1 MRSMTGFG
9 RGEATVDQWK
19 INVEL
24 SGVNRKQIDVSV
36 NLPSALVELEGDV
49 RRSVTESISRGRIGV
64 RVNLEHTGN
73 RAAKL
78 AFDEELARQYIEAA
92 KTLSALGEIETR
104 LTAADLFRA
113 PGLFR
118 LEDSEV
124 DASDLLDTLL
134 EAVGDGLNRLSEMQT
149 QEGEHLRADLIARLN
164 AIEEEVRQIAELSPK
179 VPATHRENLMK
190 RLHESGLEVAL
201 DDDRVLKEIGL
212 FADRCDISEELTR
225 IDSHLAQFRTYLES
239 DEPVGRPLDFLCQE
253 FNREL
258 NTIGSKANDADIA
271 QGIVRSKT
279 ELEKIRE
286 QVQNVQ

>member
-1 MRSMTGFG
+1 MTGFG

-36 NLPSALVELEGDV
+36 NLPSALVELEGDI

>member
-1 MRSMTGFG
+1 MTGFG

-134 EAVGDGLNRLSEMQT
+134 EAVGDGLSRLSEMQT

-164 AIEEEVRQIAELSPK
+164 AIEEEARQIAELSPK

-258 NTIGSKANDADIA
+258 NTIGSKANDANIA

>member
-19 INVEL
+19 LEVEL

-36 NLPSALVELEGDV
+36 NLPSALSELEGDV
-49 RRSVTESISRGRIGV
+49 RKRVTGEISRGRISV

-73 RAAKL
+73 RSAGL
-78 AFDEELARQYIEAA
+78 AFDKDLARQYIEAA
-92 KTLSALGEIETR
+92 GILSELGDIESR

-118 LEDSEV
+118 LEDAEV
-124 DASDLLDTLL
+124 EAGDLREGLL
-134 EAVGDGLNRLSEMQT
+134 EAVENALTRLGEMQQ
-149 QEGEHLRADLIARLN
+149 QEGEHLREDLVERLN
-164 AIEEEVRQIAELSPK
+164 AIESESNRIREKAPEVPE
-179 VPATHRENLMK
+179 TYRENLMK
-190 RLHESGLEVAL
+190 RLRDKGLEIDL
-201 DDDRVLKEIGL
+201 NDDRVLKEIGL

-225 IDSHLAQFRTYLES
+225 IDSHLAQFRSYLES

-258 NTIGSKANDADIA
+258 NTIGSKANDAEIA

>member
-1 MRSMTGFG
+1 
-9 RGEATVDQWK
+9 
-19 INVEL
+19 
-24 SGVNRKQIDVSV
+24 V

>member
-19 INVEL
+19 LEVEL

-36 NLPSALVELEGDV
+36 NLPSALSELEGDV
-49 RRSVTESISRGRIGV
+49 RKRVTGEISRGRISV

-73 RAAKL
+73 RSAEL
-78 AFDEELARQYIEAA
+78 AFDKDLARQYIEAA
-92 KTLSALGEIETR
+92 GIFSELGDIESR

-118 LEDSEV
+118 LEDAEV
-124 DASDLLDTLL
+124 EAGDLREGLL
-134 EAVGDGLNRLSEMQT
+134 EAVENALTRLGEMQQ
-149 QEGEHLRADLIARLN
+149 QEGEHLREDLIERLN
-164 AIEEEVRQIAELSPK
+164 AIEGESNRIRQKAPEVPE
-179 VPATHRENLMK
+179 TYRENLMK
-190 RLHESGLEVAL
+190 RLRDKGLEIDL
-201 DDDRVLKEIGL
+201 NDDRVLKEIGL

-225 IDSHLAQFRTYLES
+225 IDSHLAQFRSYLES

-258 NTIGSKANDADIA
+258 NTIGSKANDAEIA

>member
-19 INVEL
+19 LEVEL

-36 NLPSALVELEGDV
+36 NLPSALSELEGDV
-49 RRSVTESISRGRIGV
+49 RKRVTGEISRGRISV

-73 RAAKL
+73 RSAGL
-78 AFDEELARQYIEAA
+78 AFDKGLARQYIEAA
-92 KTLSALGEIETR
+92 GILSELGDIESR

-118 LEDSEV
+118 LEDAEV
-124 DASDLLDTLL
+124 EAGDLREGLL
-134 EAVGDGLNRLSEMQT
+134 EAVENALTRLGEMQQ
-149 QEGEHLRADLIARLN
+149 QEGEHLREDLVERLN
-164 AIEEEVRQIAELSPK
+164 AIESESNRIREKAPEVPE
-179 VPATHRENLMK
+179 TYRENLMK
-190 RLHESGLEVAL
+190 RLRDKGLEIDL
-201 DDDRVLKEIGL
+201 NDDRVLKEIGL

-225 IDSHLAQFRTYLES
+225 IDSHLAQFRSYLES

-258 NTIGSKANDADIA
+258 NTIGSKANDAEIA

>member
-36 NLPSALVELEGDV
+36 NLPSALVELEGDL
-49 RRSVTESISRGRIGV
+49 RRTVTESISRGRVTV

-73 RAAKL
+73 RAAEL

-124 DASDLLDTLL
+124 DASDLRDTLL

-179 VPATHRENLMK
+179 VPAAHRENLMK
-190 RLHESGLEVAL
+190 RLRESGLEVDL

-225 IDSHLAQFRTYLES
+225 IDSHLAQFRTYLEN
-239 DEPVGRPLDFLCQE
+239 DEPVGRSLDFLCQE

>member
-1 MRSMTGFG
+1 MTGFG

-36 NLPSALVELEGDV
+36 NLPSALVELEGDL
-49 RRSVTESISRGRIGV
+49 RRTVTESISRGRVTV

-73 RAAKL
+73 RAAEL

-124 DASDLLDTLL
+124 DASDLRDTLL

-164 AIEEEVRQIAELSPK
+164 TIEEEARQIAELSPK
-179 VPATHRENLMK
+179 VPAAHRENLMK
-190 RLHESGLEVAL
+190 RLRESGLEVDL

-225 IDSHLAQFRTYLES
+225 IDSHLAQFRTYLEN
-239 DEPVGRPLDFLCQE
+239 DEPVGRSLDFLCQE

>member
-1 MRSMTGFG
+1 MTGFG

-36 NLPSALVELEGDV
+36 NLPSALVELEGDL
-49 RRSVTESISRGRIGV
+49 RRTVTESISRGRVTV

-73 RAAKL
+73 RAAEL

-124 DASDLLDTLL
+124 DASDLRDTLL

-179 VPATHRENLMK
+179 VPAAHRENLMK
-190 RLHESGLEVAL
+190 RLRESGLEVDL

-225 IDSHLAQFRTYLES
+225 IDSHLAQFRTYLEN
-239 DEPVGRPLDFLCQE
+239 DEPVGRSLDFLCQE

>member
-1 MRSMTGFG
+1 MTGFG

-36 NLPSALVELEGDV
+36 NLPSALVELEGDL
-49 RRSVTESISRGRIGV
+49 RRTVTESISRGRVTV

-73 RAAKL
+73 RAAEL
-78 AFDEELARQYIEAA
+78 AFDEELARQYIGAA

-124 DASDLLDTLL
+124 DASDLRDTLL

-164 AIEEEVRQIAELSPK
+164 TIEEEARQIAELSPK

-190 RLHESGLEVAL
+190 RLRESGLEVDL

-225 IDSHLAQFRTYLES
+225 IDSHLAQFRTYLEN
-239 DEPVGRPLDFLCQE
+239 DESVGRPLDFLCQE

>member
-36 NLPSALVELEGDV
+36 NLPSALVELEGDL
-49 RRSVTESISRGRIGV
+49 RRTVTESISRGRVTV

-73 RAAKL
+73 RAAEL
-78 AFDEELARQYIEAA
+78 AFDEELARQYIKAA

-124 DASDLLDTLL
+124 DASDLRDTLL

-164 AIEEEVRQIAELSPK
+164 TIEEEARQIAELSPK
-179 VPATHRENLMK
+179 VPAAHRENLMK
-190 RLHESGLEVAL
+190 RLRESGLEVDL

-225 IDSHLAQFRTYLES
+225 IDSHLAQFRTYLEN
-239 DEPVGRPLDFLCQE
+239 DEPVGRSLDFLCQE

-271 QGIVRSKT
+271 QRIVRSKT

>member
-1 MRSMTGFG
+1 MTGFG

-78 AFDEELARQYIEAA
+78 AFDEELARQYIKAA

-124 DASDLLDTLL
+124 DASDLRDTLL

-164 AIEEEVRQIAELSPK
+164 TIEEEARQIAELSPK
-179 VPATHRENLMK
+179 VPAAHRENLMK
-190 RLHESGLEVAL
+190 RLRESGLEVDL

-225 IDSHLAQFRTYLES
+225 IDSHLAQFRTYLEN
-239 DEPVGRPLDFLCQE
+239 DEPVGRSLDFLCQE

>member
-9 RGEATVDQWK
+9 RGDATVDQWK
-19 INVEL
+19 ISVEL

-36 NLPSALVELEGDV
+36 NLPSALIELEADV
-49 RRSVTESISRGRIGV
+49 RRAVTNSISRGRVSV

-73 RAAKL
+73 RSAEL
-78 AFDEELARQYIEAA
+78 AFDEELARQYIDAA
-92 KTLSALGEIETR
+92 KTLTALGEIETR

-124 DASDLLDTLL
+124 DASDLRNAVL
-134 EAVGDGLNRLSEMQT
+134 EAVTNALTRLGEMQK
-149 QEGEHLRADLIARLN
+149 QEGEHLRTDLIERLN
-164 AIEEEVRQIAELSPK
+164 AIESEAKQIAALAPQ
-179 VPATHRENLMK
+179 VPQTHRENLMK
-190 RLHESGLEVAL
+190 RLRDSGLEIDL
-201 DDDRVLKEIGL
+201 DDERVLKEIGL
-212 FADRCDISEELTR
+212 FAERCDISEELTR
-225 IDSHLAQFRTYLES
+225 IDSHLAQFRTYLDS

-258 NTIGSKANDADIA
+258 NTIGSKANHADIA

>member
-1 MRSMTGFG
+1 MTGFG

-19 INVEL
+19 LEVEL

-36 NLPSALVELEGDV
+36 NLPSALSELEGDV
-49 RRSVTESISRGRIGV
+49 RKRVTGEISRGRISV

-73 RAAKL
+73 RSAGL
-78 AFDEELARQYIEAA
+78 AFDKDLARQYIEAA
-92 KTLSALGEIETR
+92 GILSELGDIESR

-118 LEDSEV
+118 LEDAEV
-124 DASDLLDTLL
+124 EAGDLREGLL
-134 EAVGDGLNRLSEMQT
+134 EAVENALTRLGEMQQ
-149 QEGEHLRADLIARLN
+149 QEGEHLREDLVERLN
-164 AIEEEVRQIAELSPK
+164 AIESESNRIREKAPEVPE
-179 VPATHRENLMK
+179 TYRENLMK
-190 RLHESGLEVAL
+190 RLRDKGLEIDL
-201 DDDRVLKEIGL
+201 NDDRVLKEIGL

-225 IDSHLAQFRTYLES
+225 IDSHLAQFRSYLES

-258 NTIGSKANDADIA
+258 NTIGSKANDAEIA